1 MYRQRQQHHQHRQ
14 CMQALQRPL
23 QLTLQES
30 CGGSSSRTGSS
41 SGTGSRRQQRAQ
53 LTFTHAHL
61 LQLLRELT
69 RQ

>member
-30 CGGSSSRTGSS
+30 CGGSSSRTGS
-41 SGTGSRRQQRAQ
+41 RRQQRAQ